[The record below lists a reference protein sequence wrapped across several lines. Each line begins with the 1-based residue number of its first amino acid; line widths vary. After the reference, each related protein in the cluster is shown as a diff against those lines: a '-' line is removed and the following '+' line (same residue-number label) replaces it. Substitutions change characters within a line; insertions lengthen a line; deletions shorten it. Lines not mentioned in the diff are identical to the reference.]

1 MSEICPFRGIRYNQ
15 EIVKDLTQSICP
27 PYDVI
32 TPVQQRYYY
41 EKSNYNAI
49 RLEYPLPVVA
59 RKQSTYNK
67 YSGAA
72 ITLQQWLKERVLKP
86 EDYPA
91 FYLHD
96 QYFSY
101 LGERRRR
108 RGLIAHVKLEPWGN
122 NIYPHEQT
130 FSKAKDD
137 RLQLMRA
144 CQAHFSPLFA
154 LYQDSEGKIA
164 KTLTEA
170 SRAEP
175 VIEFAYPEERHVVW
189 AITDPAFIC
198 RLSEFLAKQ
207 SLYMADGHH
216 RYETALAYQQERTH
230 ISTSKTPMIL
240 TGKEAFNYVMMTLVD
255 FSDPGLV
262 ILPVHRL
269 VRDIATSALAQFEN
283 QLKRIFA
290 LKYVPLTENLIR
302 SLEYRMDGGALLG
315 ILGLVPQSLVLL
327 KQRPDISFE
336 DMMPR
341 NHSLPYKNFSIS
353 LLNHLILDRM
363 LGIKQDSENI
373 AYTVDIQQLCQQV
386 KDGKYQLAF
395 LSNSP
400 SPEIIKIITGANDR
414 MPRKSTYFYPKLP
427 TGLIMNSLSTD

>member
-1 MSEICPFRGIRYNQ
+1 MAEIYPFRGLRYNQ
-15 EIVKDLTQSICP
+15 EIVKDLAQSICP

-32 TPVQQRYYY
+32 APGQQKYYH

-49 RLEYPLPVVA
+49 RLEYPLPTVTT
-59 RKQSTYNK
+59 KQSAYNK

-72 ITLQQWLKERVLKP
+72 ITLQRWLKEKVLQL

-96 QYFSY
+96 QYFTY
-101 LGERRRR
+101 LGKRRKR
-108 RGLIAHVKLEPWGN
+108 RGLIVHVKLEPWGN
-122 NIYPHEQT
+122 KIYPHEET
-130 FSKAKDD
+130 FPKAKDD
-137 RLQLMRA
+137 RLKLMRA
-144 CQAHFSPLFA
+144 CQASFSPLFA
-154 LYQDSEGKIA
+154 LYQDYEDKIA

-175 VIEFAYPEERHVVW
+175 VIEFTHPEEKHVVW

-230 ISTSKTPMIL
+230 ISTSKTPMSL
-240 TGKEAFNYVMMTLVD
+240 TGTEAFNYVMMTLVD

-269 VRDIATSALAQFEN
+269 VRGIAPSALAQFEN

-302 SLEYRMDGGALLG
+302 SLECRMDGGALLG

-327 KQRPDISFE
+327 QRRPDISFE
-336 DMMPR
+336 DIMPR
-341 NHSLPYKNFSIS
+341 NHSLPYKNLSIS
-353 LLNHLILDRM
+353 LLNHLILDRI
-363 LGIKQDSENI
+363 LGTTQDSENVT
-373 AYTVDIQQLCQQV
+373 YTVDIQQICQQI
-386 KDGKYQLAF
+386 KEEKYQLAF

-400 SPEIIKIITGANDR
+400 PLEIIKTIADADDR

-427 TGLIMNSLSTD
+427 TGLIMNSLY